1 MKIVVHDYG
10 GYPFP
15 VQLSR
20 SLASRGHEV
29 THIYCRSL
37 WTTPRAGLEPRADDP
52 HGLTIRPI
60 KLKEDVSKYSFF
72 KRWRQERSYGRLL
85 RGAVAEISPDVV
97 LSGNT
102 PLDAQQ
108 ALQDY
113 CAQAG
118 IRFVFWLQDVLGV
131 AAHRILRKK
140 LPVVGHVIGNHYMRM
155 ERRQLRASDAVVL
168 ITDDFRPL
176 MKDWGIDDHRITVIE
191 NWSPLDQMPV
201 RPKENE
207 WSQKRGLADKTC
219 FIYTGTLGMKHNPE
233 LLLELALRFRERN
246 DFRIVVLSQGMGA
259 DWLREEA
266 SQEGLPN
273 LLVMDYCPFDELP
286 DVMGTAAVLVALLEP
301 DAGTYSVP
309 SKVLSYLCAGRPL
322 LLAVPKENLAAK
334 IVRSA
339 EAGLV
344 VDPGDS
350 SAFVHAAETLVLADE
365 GIEEMGRRARAHA
378 EEAFNIDRIAE
389 AFLSVLV
396 PGQ

>member
-20 SLASRGHEV
+20 SLARRGHEV
-29 THIYCRSL
+29 AHIYCRSL

-52 HGLTIRPI
+52 SSFTIRPI
-60 KLKEDVSKYSFF
+60 KLQEDVSKYSFV
-72 KRWRQERSYGRLL
+72 KRWRQERTYGRLL
-85 RGAVAEISPDVV
+85 REEVARLSPDVV

-131 AAHRILRKK
+131 ATHRILRKK
-140 LPVVGHVIGNHYMRM
+140 LPIIGAIIGRHYIRM
-155 ERRQLRASDAVVL
+155 EVRQLRASDAVVL
-168 ITDDFRPL
+168 ITEDFRGV
-176 MKDWGIDDHRITVIE
+176 MNEWGVDEQRIAILE

-201 RPKENE
+201 RPKVNE
-207 WSQKRGLADKTC
+207 WSQTHGLDDKTC

-233 LLLELALRFRERN
+233 LLVQLALRFRKQDDIRV
-246 DFRIVVLSQGMGA
+246 VVLSQGMGA
-259 DWLREEA
+259 DWLRERVHR
-266 SQEGLPN
+266 EGLEN
-273 LLVMDYCPFDELP
+273 LMVMDYCPFDELP
-286 DVMGTAAVLVALLEP
+286 DVMGTADVLVALLEP

-322 LLAVPKENLAAK
+322 LLAVPADNLAAR

-339 EAGLV
+339 DAGLV
-344 VDPGDS
+344 ADPNDS
-350 SAFVHAAETLVLADE
+350 EAFLQAADALVAGEKDLD
-365 GIEEMGRRARAHA
+365 EMGRCARAHA
-378 EEAFNIDRIAE
+378 EKAFDIERITE
-389 AFLSVLV
+389 AFLSILA
-396 PGQ
+396 PE